1 MASCTTRIPGS
12 RRTSRVSEHARA
24 GASMEREANY
34 LAVGSF
40 VLLVVVMG
48 FLFVYWYSAS
58 LEHHFYVRYEIYFDG
73 SVSGLSEGGAVRY
86 LGVDVGRVVHIRIDP
101 RAANRVQVIVDIDA
115 TTPVS
120 DRTLAQLSLQG
131 ITGLLYINLEQQRP
145 DDDGRRILAEV
156 PSERYQVIRSTHSDF
171 DLFLSS
177 LPQLTVRLNALV
189 DRTSRVL
196 SDQNIG
202 NLDRVLANLDKVTA
216 ELPHSIANADGLVT
230 DLRSTINDAH
240 REINDIHAAT
250 QSVSVDF
257 VAAVQKLRATS
268 DNLAHVSGSVD
279 AFLEENRDQLNAFVR
294 GGLPQIELL
303 LRDSRAAAQEIRDL
317 SRSLRDNPSQ
327 LIY

>member
-1 MASCTTRIPGS
+1 
-12 RRTSRVSEHARA
+12 
-24 GASMEREANY
+24 MEREANY

-40 VLLVVVMG
+40 VLLVLVMG
-48 FLFVYWYSAS
+48 FLFIYWYSAS
-58 LEHHFYVRYEIYFDG
+58 NEHRFLVRYEIYFDG
-73 SVSGLSEGGAVRY
+73 SVSGLSEGSPVRY
-86 LGVDVGRVVHIRIDP
+86 LGVDVGRVAYIRLDP
-101 RAANRVQVIVDIDA
+101 RAANRVQVIADVDA
-115 TTPVS
+115 TTPIS

-131 ITGLLYINLEQQRP
+131 ITGLLYINLQQQRP

-156 PSERYQVIRSTHSDF
+156 PSERYQVIRSSHSDF

-196 SDQNIG
+196 SDRNID
-202 NLDRVLANLDKVTA
+202 NLDRVLANLDKVAA
-216 ELPHSIANADGLVT
+216 ELPHSIGNVDGLVT
-230 DLRSTINDAH
+230 DVRSTIGDAH

-268 DNLAHVSGSVD
+268 DNLARATGSVD
-279 AFLEENRDQLNAFVR
+279 ALVEDNRDEINSFVR
-294 GGLPQIELL
+294 AGLPQIELF

-327 LIY
+327 LIYQPATNGVAIPP

>member
-1 MASCTTRIPGS
+1 
-12 RRTSRVSEHARA
+12 
-24 GASMEREANY
+24 
-34 LAVGSF
+34 
-40 VLLVVVMG
+40 
-48 FLFVYWYSAS
+48 
-58 LEHHFYVRYEIYFDG
+58 
-73 SVSGLSEGGAVRY
+73 
-86 LGVDVGRVVHIRIDP
+86 VVHIRIDP

-196 SDQNIG
+196 SDQNID
-202 NLDRVLANLDKVTA
+202 NLDRVLANLGRVTA
-216 ELPHSIANADGLVT
+216 ELPHSIGNVDGLVT
-230 DLRSTINDAH
+230 DLRSTIGDAH

-257 VAAVQKLRATS
+257 IAAVQKLRATS
-268 DNLAHVSGSVD
+268 DNLARATGSVD
-279 AFLEENRDQLNAFVR
+279 AFVEDNRDEINSFVR
-294 GGLPQIELL
+294 AGLPQIELF

-327 LIY
+327 LIYQPSTNGVVIPP